1 MKIQARILGVKDN
14 FIKAQVGKPI
24 FKMGDKV
31 SIIKGSQRSI
41 SQNSFYWL
49 YLTYVIENGA
59 EEYGHFDPYGLHLSL
74 KQHFL
79 ASKQLSKGEWKEL
92 EEATT
97 TDLSKSEFG
106 EYMEK
111 VDHFVN
117 ETFGIDTSPFF
128 ADYENIFKPEWK

>member
-1 MKIQARILGVKDN
+1 MKVQAKVLATKDN
-14 FIKAQVGKPI
+14 LIKAEVAQPK
-24 FKMGDKV
+24 FKVGDKV
-31 SIIKGSQRSI
+31 SIVKGSQRTL
-41 SQNSFYWL
+41 SQNSFYWC

-59 EEYGHFDPYGLHLSL
+59 QEYGHFDPQGLHLSL

-79 ASKQLSKGEWKEL
+79 ATKSLTKGEWKEL

-97 TDLSKSEFG
+97 TDLSKSEFA

-117 ETFGIDTSPFF
+117 ETFHVDTSPFF
-128 ADYENIFKPEWK
+128 QEYKQIFKPEWK